1 VVLSAVLMWAVP
13 ELSNVIELA
22 WDTGG
27 VTTGPVSVP
36 ILLAVGL
43 GVAMSQPNVKPDQLP
58 NFGTVTLASLLPIVS
73 VQLLALALAVSK
85 SSAQIILELD
95 GKALGSAWHERT
107 PWAEI
112 LFAVRAISP
121 LSVLLIFLILAI
133 LREPLPKGPLEGAWL
148 EQEIEETKKDIAEL
162 RKLAVV
168 VEETEGVEGDK
179 DMDGESEAEE
189 KRDKQPVPPQQRR
202 AAAQTHSVP
211 APRLPP
217 VAEGGEL
224 AMPEIEDGANGAP
237 FSAPSASAL
246 LPQREASNSA
256 NSAAALL
263 DSDRR
268 AAESSSPAPSPAP
281 DASPPP
287 RLSLAQ
293 VFAGLDDDEKQQGE
307 TPAAVAAV
315 APQRVEGTGTNGDA
329 APPRAQHVR
338 QPSLQRAETLTR
350 ITSLIDELKKDETDA
365 HLAPGPDEARTR
377 SWRRWARVREAVRS
391 GEYRLVLLDT
401 NRSVQLSSRFATV
414 VRAAVQMNRRANL
427 HRYSKSVSNIIGT
440 LAAEEPHVLQHVKLS
455 AAAPSTRL
463 SRWQAM
469 RASLAE
475 HREFVFGLLFT
486 QVGMILI
493 NFGLTYGLT
502 LLGSE
507 AGDRMPT
514 LFISVNDTEPRF
526 AYGAG
531 LFLVMV
537 FVFLL
542 GTLATLAEPAL
553 NVLGEDVEELSRGEF
568 SKRMLIFS
576 VALGVGA
583 GMVMG
588 LSTIIF
594 KIHLI
599 YFLLGSYAVACALA
613 VVCTEKI
620 VNVAWDSAGVTTGPV
635 TVPFVLSLGLAF
647 GRANS
652 SLHGFGILASASVMP
667 IIFVQA
673 SSLLPRI
680 APWCRRPGKAQR
692 DKGEGGVEMAPA

>member
-1 VVLSAVLMWAVP
+1 
-13 ELSNVIELA
+13 
-22 WDTGG
+22 
-27 VTTGPVSVP
+27 
-36 ILLAVGL
+36 
-43 GVAMSQPNVKPDQLP
+43 MS
-58 NFGTVTLASLLPIVS
+58 
-73 VQLLALALAVSK
+73 
-85 SSAQIILELD
+85 
-95 GKALGSAWHERT
+95 ERT
-107 PWAEI
+107 
-112 LFAVRAISP
+112 RR
-121 LSVLLIFLILAI
+121 
-133 LREPLPKGPLEGAWL
+133 LRESLREELPGV
-148 EQEIEETKKDIAEL
+148 DD
-162 RKLAVV
+162 VV
-168 VEETEGVEGDK
+168 RE
-179 DMDGESEAEE
+179 
-189 KRDKQPVPPQQRR
+189 
-202 AAAQTHSVP
+202 AAARKT
-211 APRLPP
+211 
-217 VAEGGEL
+217 
-224 AMPEIEDGANGAP
+224 
-237 FSAPSASAL
+237 
-246 LPQREASNSA
+246 
-256 NSAAALL
+256 
-263 DSDRR
+263 
-268 AAESSSPAPSPAP
+268 
-281 DASPPP
+281 
-287 RLSLAQ
+287 
-293 VFAGLDDDEKQQGE
+293 
-307 TPAAVAAV
+307 
-315 APQRVEGTGTNGDA
+315 
-329 APPRAQHVR
+329 RAQRH
-338 QPSLQRAETLTR
+338 
-350 ITSLIDELKKDETDA
+350 
-365 HLAPGPDEARTR
+365 
-377 SWRRWARVREAVRS
+377 WARVRDALKS
-391 GEYRLVLLDT
+391 GELRLLHSGT
-401 NRSVQLSSRFATV
+401 ELSARFAST
-414 VRAAVQMNRRANL
+414 VRAAMQVNRRARL
-427 HRYSKSVSNIIGT
+427 RRYSQSMSDIV
-440 LAAEEPHVLQHVKLS
+440 LDVVAAEPEALDSVPKDKLP
-455 AAAPSTRL
+455 AAMTAAPQT
-463 SRWQAM
+463 RWQAM

-475 HREFVFGLLFT
+475 HRVLVFGLLFT

-673 SSLLPRI
+673 SSL
-680 APWCRRPGKAQR
+680 APKALAWCRRCVKPQQAR
-692 DKGEGGVEMAPA
+692 PDNSIEMAPA